1 MGDAC
6 EEVRERSVSALLVP
20 PLATAT
26 VAIAPT
32 APTAVV
38 TATVAIA
45 IAIPVTAATS
55 TLAGAEVTRGL
66 AGARRSTPRGA
77 RASRLLVLRLV
88 HPDRS
93 SVQILAIQRAHGR
106 VTGRGIRE
114 GDESEAARASR
125 LSIRDDLRLDHF
137 TEPRERFTET
147 IVGGA
152 PAETTNKQFLR
163 HLSLSDFLPALRQ
176 ARNA

>member
-1 MGDAC
+1 
-6 EEVRERSVSALLVP
+6 VREKSLLVP
-20 PLATAT
+20 SLAPAAVALAPAT
-26 VAIAPT
+26 
-32 APTAVV
+32 PTAVV
-38 TATVAIA
+38 TTTVTIA
-45 IAIPVTAATS
+45 IAVPVAAATS

-66 AGARRSTPRGA
+66 AGSRRSTPRRPGA
-77 RASRLLVLRLV
+77 PRLLVLRLV
-88 HPDRS
+88 HPYRP
-93 SVQILAIQRAHGR
+93 SVQILAIQRAHSR
-106 VTGRGIRE
+106 VACRRIRE
-114 GDESEAARASR
+114 GHEPEAARASR

-137 TEPRERFTET
+137 TEPRERFTQT